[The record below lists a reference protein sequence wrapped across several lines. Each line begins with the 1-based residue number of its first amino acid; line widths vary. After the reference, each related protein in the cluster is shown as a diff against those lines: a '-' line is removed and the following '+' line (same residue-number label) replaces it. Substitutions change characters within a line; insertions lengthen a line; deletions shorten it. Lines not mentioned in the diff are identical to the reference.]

1 MSVKS
6 IATAG
11 LLLTGKKLD
20 KTRRKI
26 LSVLGAMLPACLM
39 ARTSSA
45 AGDLPES
52 AARLLPEP
60 GPQLLGN
67 RFFTFTTVVRVNQ
80 IETSRDVTN
89 GEDESH
95 IHGPEEA
102 CTFRE
107 TVEKGWPGARITWA
121 FSWLA
126 LKDERPNYRDLR
138 KLVVCY
144 HKKYG
149 DEITFIPGGYFANM
163 YNTREQVNRDLHEG
177 LQMVS
182 EMVGD
187 GYRPQSVVAG
197 FLAAENQRFLAEE
210 EGIHVC
216 HGKSD
221 GERHIRRRFMDCS
234 PPTRHFR
241 FGA

>member
-1 MSVKS
+1 M
-6 IATAG
+6 
-11 LLLTGKKLD
+11 D
-20 KTRRKI
+20 QTRRKLLSAMGTI
-26 LSVLGAMLPACLM
+26 LPVASCIRMPP
-39 ARTSSA
+39 A
-45 AGDLPES
+45 AGDIPES
-52 AARLLPEP
+52 DAGILP
-60 GPQLLGN
+60 GVGNQLHGN

-80 IETSRDVTN
+80 IETSRDVTH

-102 CTFRE
+102 RLFRE

-126 LKDERPNYRDLR
+126 LKDERRNYKDLR
-138 KLVVCY
+138 KLVVSY

-187 GYRPQSVVAG
+187 EYRPQSVVTG
-197 FLAAENQRFLAEE
+197 FLAA
-210 EGIHVC
+210 
-216 HGKSD
+216 
-221 GERHIRRRFMDCS
+221 
-234 PPTRHFR
+234 
-241 FGA
+241 

>member
-1 MSVKS
+1 M
-6 IATAG
+6 
-11 LLLTGKKLD
+11 D
-20 KTRRKI
+20 KTRRKL
-26 LSVLGAMLPACLM
+26 LSALGVILPA
-39 ARTSSA
+39 ASIVRISSA
-45 AGDLPES
+45 AGDS
-52 AARLLPEP
+52 AEDGANLLQHP
-60 GPQLLGN
+60 GLELFGN

-80 IETSRDVTN
+80 IEASRDVSN

-95 IHGPEEA
+95 IHGPKEA
-102 CTFRE
+102 RLFRE

-121 FSWLA
+121 FSWRA
-126 LKDERPNYRDLR
+126 LRDERANYRDLR
-138 KLVVCY
+138 KLVVSY

-197 FLAAENQRFLAEE
+197 FLAAENLRYLAEE

-216 HGKSD
+216 QGNIWSQYL
-221 GERHIRRRFMDCS
+221 RR
-234 PPTRHFR
+234 
-241 FGA
+241 